1 MCSML
6 RNERPDDRAATGV
19 ALTGQDGAAGFHGT
33 VRIAPAVLL
42 QLVDLTM
49 AGLDGFAGLRDH
61 DPDQASELGSRRF
74 SNGKIAVTVDG
85 DQIGVAV
92 GCAIAHDTNV
102 AEFSRLAQEAIGFAV
117 GNMLNMTVK
126 SVDLTIQDVVP
137 GRNRF

>member
-6 RNERPDDRAATGV
+6 RNDRPEGGAATEV
-19 ALTGQDGAAGFHGT
+19 ALTGHDAAGFHGT

-61 DPDQASELGSRRF
+61 DPEPDPGARRF

-85 DQIGVAV
+85 DQISVSV
-92 GCAIAHDTNV
+92 GCAISRNTNV
-102 AEFSRLAQEAIGFAV
+102 AEFSRSAQKAIGFAV

-126 SVDLTIQDVVP
+126 SVDLTIQDVAP
-137 GRNRF
+137 GREAP

>member
-6 RNERPDDRAATGV
+6 RNDRPDDRVATGV

-61 DPDQASELGSRRF
+61 DPDQASEPAGRRF

-137 GRNRF
+137 GRNRS

>member
-1 MCSML
+1 ML
-6 RNERPDDRAATGV
+6 RNDRPDDGAATGV

-33 VRIAPAVLL
+33 VRIAPTVLL

-49 AGLDGFAGLRDH
+49 AGVDGFAGLRDH
-61 DPDQASELGSRRF
+61 DTDQNAGLAGRRF

-85 DQIGVAV
+85 DQIGVEV

-102 AEFSRLAQEAIGFAV
+102 AVFSRLAQEAIGFAV

-126 SVDLTIQDVVP
+126 SVDLTIQDVAP
-137 GRNRF
+137 DRNSS